1 MNDFFPAY
9 FYWSLDPDP
18 GSKNLAFKT
27 PQMIYPR
34 AKSKNY
40 ILLNNQLT
48 PTCRVKYQVFDK
60 KGERSGLRLQHKL

>member
-1 MNDFFPAY
+1 MIFFFAY
-9 FYWSLDPDP
+9 FYWSLDPGP

-27 PQMIYPR
+27 SQMIYPK

-60 KGERSGLRLQHKL
+60 KGERSGYNINYQT